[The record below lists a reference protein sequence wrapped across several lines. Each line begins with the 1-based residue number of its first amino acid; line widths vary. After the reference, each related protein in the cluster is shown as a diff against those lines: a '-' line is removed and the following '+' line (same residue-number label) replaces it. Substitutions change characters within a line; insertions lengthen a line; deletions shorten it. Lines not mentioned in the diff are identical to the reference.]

1 MTRKKVKKEKT
12 NTADHGPVELQQ
24 HGTFVEMETS
34 QAGVKAIRNVTVDP
48 VATYYRRG
56 SITQTQYQAA
66 DVFAGQYRQA
76 SMSAVYSSMKFGHEP
91 SGSANDEF
99 LERINDN
106 KKRVRAAL
114 IFVGKPLSSIV
125 EHVAGNDQTAGSWD
139 GVKDSKRPEIE
150 GMVALR
156 LALSGLADYYR
167 LG

>member
-76 SMSAVYSSMKFGHEP
+76 SMSAVYYGFS
-91 SGSANDEF
+91 N
-99 LERINDN
+99 
-106 KKRVRAAL
+106 
-114 IFVGKPLSSIV
+114 
-125 EHVAGNDQTAGSWD
+125 
-139 GVKDSKRPEIE
+139 
-150 GMVALR
+150 
-156 LALSGLADYYR
+156 YC
-167 LG
+167 